1 MFGPSPTGA
10 WWHSFGRGR
19 SARASGSSREEME
32 QEIEAFVRNVQG
44 DILPMKW
51 ARYRRRASRAG
62 SRIVGKM
69 GLRNA
74 LRPAA
79 EWVVRRF

>member
-1 MFGPSPTGA
+1 
-10 WWHSFGRGR
+10 
-19 SARASGSSREEME
+19 ME

>member
-1 MFGPSPTGA
+1 VIVV
-10 WWHSFGRGR
+10 
-19 SARASGSSREEME
+19 REEME
-32 QEIEAFVRNVQG
+32 QEIEAFIREVEG

-51 ARYRRRASRAG
+51 ARYRRRAGKAG

-69 GLRNA
+69 GLRDR